1 MRRVLLILFLAIA
14 ALPAVALRPDEILPD
29 PALESRARALG
40 RELRCL
46 VCQNQSIDDSDA
58 ELAGDLRRLVRER
71 LVAGDSDDAVRG
83 FLVARYGDFVRLD
96 PPVKAS
102 TLVLWFGPPLLL
114 GLGAIGIALALRRR
128 ATPATPPLDAEERA
142 RLERVLAADDP
153 R

>member
-1 MRRVLLILFLAIA
+1 MKPLLLALFLAMA
-14 ALPAVALRPDEILPD
+14 ALPAAALRPAEILAD
-29 PALESRARALG
+29 PALETRARALG

-58 ELAGDLRRLVRER
+58 ELAADLRRLVRER

-83 FLVARYGDFVRLD
+83 FLVARYGDFVLLD

-102 TLVLWFGPPLLL
+102 TLVLWLGPPLLL
-114 GLGAIGIALALRRR
+114 GVGILGIALALRRR
-128 ATPATPPLDAEERA
+128 ATPAAAALNAEEQA

-153 R
+153 Q